1 MEIKIKGVYKHFKGD
16 KYIVEDIAINSETL
30 EKMVVYRALYGDN
43 TLYVRPYE
51 MFVEKVN
58 KNGQEYRFEL
68 QNIKSVNIK

>member
-43 TLYVRPYE
+43 TLYVRPYD

-68 QNIKSVNIK
+68 QDIKSVNIK

>member
-1 MEIKIKGVYKHFKGD
+1 MEVKIKGVYKHFKGD